1 MWGLSHVRIAG
12 IEEVSFGWYLQRIA
26 PGAIIGYV
34 AGIAALV
41 VQGGS
46 AL

>member
-1 MWGLSHVRIAG
+1 MG
-12 IEEVSFGWYLQRIA
+12 IEEVSFGWYARNIA
-26 PGAIIGYV
+26 PGAVVGYL

-41 VQGGS
+41 AEGGG